1 MPGRNTAF
9 LSQEHYDEIKNTYSR
24 FNEPWLK
31 EEVEELKAMAAD
43 GVSKQYMASQLQR
56 TPNSI
61 QIKLKSLG
69 LYTPVSMPPRWTE
82 EDDSKVV
89 DMYKAGSPF
98 EDISQE
104 LGRSVNAIIS
114 RLIHL
119 RVNIFN
125 NDGR

>member
-9 LSQEHYDEIKNTYSR
+9 LTQEKFDEIRTTYSR
-24 FNEPWLK
+24 FNEPWLE

-43 GVSKQYMASQLQR
+43 GVSKNVMATQLQR

-61 QIKLKSLG
+61 MMKLKSLG
-69 LYTPVSMPPRWTE
+69 LYVPKPMPPRWSE
-82 EDDSKVV
+82 EDDNALIE
-89 DMYKAGSPF
+89 MYMDGEAF
-98 EDISQE
+98 EDMAARFD
-104 LGRSVNAIIS
+104 RSVNAVIS

-119 RVNIFN
+119 RINIFT

>member
-9 LSQEHYDEIKNTYSR
+9 LSQEQFDQIRTTYSR
-24 FNEPWLK
+24 FNEPWLE

-43 GVSKQYMASQLQR
+43 GVSREDMATQLQR

-61 QIKLKSLG
+61 QMKLKSLG
-69 LYTPVSMPPRWTE
+69 LYVPKPLPPRWSQH
-82 EDDSKVV
+82 DDKALVE
-89 DMYKAGSPF
+89 MYQDGDSF
-98 EDISQE
+98 EDMSARF
-104 LGRSVNAIIS
+104 GRSVNAVIG

-119 RVNIFN
+119 RVKVFT

>member
-9 LSQEHYDEIKNTYSR
+9 LSQEHYDEIRSTYSR

-31 EEVEELKAMAAD
+31 EEVEELKAMAAE
-43 GVSKQYMASQLQR
+43 GVSKQDMASQLQR

-69 LYTPVSMPPRWTE
+69 LYTPVPMPPRWTE

-89 DMYKAGSPF
+89 DMYKDGSPF
-98 EDISQE
+98 EDISKE
-104 LGRSVNAIIS
+104 LGRSVNAVIS